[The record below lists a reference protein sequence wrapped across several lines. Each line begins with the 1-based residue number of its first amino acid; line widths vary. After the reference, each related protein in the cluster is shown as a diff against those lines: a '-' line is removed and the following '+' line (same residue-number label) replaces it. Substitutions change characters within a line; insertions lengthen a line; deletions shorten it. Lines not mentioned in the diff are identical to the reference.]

1 MLFERLRAVPLFVAL
16 VDVLGRV
23 IEQLLIALLLLPER
37 GLFLPLEAEV
47 LEEAAAEATTEEDG
61 VTVIMERASALD
73 RGDAKSGARGGRFRP
88 IRFAATIVV
97 SLLVSC
103 SSSAAAGLVAAAAA
117 AASTADAFFAALAVE
132 GTGVTNIGAIF
143 LSFLCCW
150 LFFVWPEGAA
160 LPFPEA
166 IVC

>member
-1 MLFERLRAVPLFVAL
+1 MLFERLRTVPLFVAL

-23 IEQLLIALLLLPER
+23 IELPLIAER

-47 LEEAAAEATTEEDG
+47 EAGAEATTQEDG
-61 VTVIMERASALD
+61 VTVIMARPSALD

-88 IRFAATIVV
+88 VRFAATIMV
-97 SLLVSC
+97 SFLVSC
-103 SSSAAAGLVAAAAA
+103 SSSAAAGLVTAA
-117 AASTADAFFAALAVE
+117 AASTADAFFAALAVLAVE
-132 GTGVTNIGAIF
+132 GTGVTNIGAVF

-150 LFFVWPEGAA
+150 LFFAWSEGAL

-166 IVC
+166 VVC

>member
-1 MLFERLRAVPLFVAL
+1 MLFERLRAVPLLVAL
-16 VDVLGRV
+16 GDVLGRV
-23 IEQLLIALLLLPER
+23 IELSLIAER

-47 LEEAAAEATTEEDG
+47 EAVAEATTQEDG
-61 VTVIMERASALD
+61 VTVIMARPSALD

-88 IRFAATIVV
+88 IRFAATIMV

-103 SSSAAAGLVAAAAA
+103 SSSAAAGLVTAAAV
-117 AASTADAFFAALAVE
+117 STADAFFAALAVLVE
-132 GTGVTNIGAIF
+132 GTGVTNIVATF

-150 LFFVWPEGAA
+150 LFFAWSEGAL

-166 IVC
+166 VVC

>member
-1 MLFERLRAVPLFVAL
+1 MVLFERLKTVPLFVAL

-23 IEQLLIALLLLPER
+23 IELSLIAER

-47 LEEAAAEATTEEDG
+47 EAVAEATTQEDG
-61 VTVIMERASALD
+61 VTVIMARPSALD

-88 IRFAATIVV
+88 IRFAATIMV

-103 SSSAAAGLVAAAAA
+103 SSSAAAGLVTAAA
-117 AASTADAFFAALAVE
+117 AASTADAFFAALAVLVE
-132 GTGVTNIGAIF
+132 GTGVTNIGAVF

-150 LFFVWPEGAA
+150 LFFAWSEGA
-160 LPFPEA
+160 LLLFPEA
-166 IVC
+166 VVC

>member
-1 MLFERLRAVPLFVAL
+1 MLFERLRAVPLFAAL

-23 IEQLLIALLLLPER
+23 IELSLIALLLLPDR

-47 LEEAAAEATTEEDG
+47 EVEATTEEDG
-61 VTVIMERASALD
+61 VTVIMARPSALD

-88 IRFAATIVV
+88 IRFAATVMV

-103 SSSAAAGLVAAAAA
+103 SSSAAAGLVAAAAVVSA
-117 AASTADAFFAALAVE
+117 ADAFFAALAAE

-143 LSFLCCW
+143 LSFCCW
-150 LFFVWPEGAA
+150 LFFA
-160 LPFPEA
+160 
-166 IVC
+166 

>member
-1 MLFERLRAVPLFVAL
+1 MLFERLRTVPLFVAL

-23 IEQLLIALLLLPER
+23 IELPLIAER

-47 LEEAAAEATTEEDG
+47 EAGAEATTQEDG
-61 VTVIMERASALD
+61 VTVIMARPSALD

-88 IRFAATIVV
+88 VRFAATIMV
-97 SLLVSC
+97 SFLVSC
-103 SSSAAAGLVAAAAA
+103 SSSAAAGLVTAFA
-117 AASTADAFFAALAVE
+117 AASTADAFFAALAVLVE
-132 GTGVTNIGAIF
+132 GTGVTNIGAVF

-150 LFFVWPEGAA
+150 LFFAWSEGAL

-166 IVC
+166 VVC